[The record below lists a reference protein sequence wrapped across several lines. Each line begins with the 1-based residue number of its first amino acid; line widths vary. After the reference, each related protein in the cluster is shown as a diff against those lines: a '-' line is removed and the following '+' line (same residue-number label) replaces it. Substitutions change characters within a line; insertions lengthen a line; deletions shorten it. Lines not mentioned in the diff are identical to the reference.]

1 MVGLIVIG
9 IFIYLFPHKHAMST
23 ICLGCVHKWEQS
35 FLIMILT
42 PMLFT
47 CVNDLLVVKFTY
59 LIKNFMFVENVKWF
73 QERLWKKL

>member
-1 MVGLIVIG
+1 
-9 IFIYLFPHKHAMST
+9 MST

-47 CVNDLLVVKFTY
+47 CVNDRLVVKFTY
-59 LIKNFMFVENVKWF
+59 LVKNLMFVENVK
-73 QERLWKKL
+73 